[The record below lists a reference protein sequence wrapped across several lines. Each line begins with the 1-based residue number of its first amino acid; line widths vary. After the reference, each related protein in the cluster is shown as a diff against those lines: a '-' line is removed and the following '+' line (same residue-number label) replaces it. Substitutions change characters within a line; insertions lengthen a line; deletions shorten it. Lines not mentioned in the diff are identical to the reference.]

1 MTEVEVVALFK
12 VKAGGQEIT
21 LHPEQRVKLKD
32 EIAEWLISEGR
43 VQRVKMSPVKIY
55 SKLFEEEIWL
65 VATKEEMEALASKGV
80 KEVVYMEG
88 EIPLLK
94 EMNKEKLMVI
104 HSVKK
109 IFPGAG
115 LA

>member
-1 MTEVEVVALFK
+1 MSIGEKALEALRGGPQGIEGGLRTTSHHDGNEVKPFSKEVLTSK
-12 VKAGGQEIT
+12 KGG
-21 LHPEQRVKLKD
+21 
-32 EIAEWLISEGR
+32 
-43 VQRVKMSPVKIY
+43 MPVKIY

-65 VATKEEMEALASKGV
+65 VATKEEMEALASTGV
-80 KEVVYMEG
+80 REVVYMAW

-94 EMNKEKLMVI
+94 EINKEKLMVI